1 MQDTMELAELELAEL
16 DTLVANLDTHISES
30 VPVDDAQTPSL
41 LLCSLGCGGGGSWY
55 HCW

>member
-1 MQDTMELAELELAEL
+1 MQDTIELAELELAEL

>member
-1 MQDTMELAELELAEL
+1 MEATMEVEELEAM
-16 DTLVANLDTHISES
+16 VANLDAHVSET
-30 VPVDDAQTPSL
+30 VVVDDAQTPSL